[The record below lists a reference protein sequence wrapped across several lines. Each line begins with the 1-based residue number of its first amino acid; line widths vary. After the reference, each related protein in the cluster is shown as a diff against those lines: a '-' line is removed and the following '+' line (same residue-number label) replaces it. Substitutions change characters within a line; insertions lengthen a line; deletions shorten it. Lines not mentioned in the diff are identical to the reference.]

1 MKLLFLCAATAFA
14 AAPPRIELDIA
25 QAEKLAESIYRPHND
40 GLKQPNGDAVLSRQD
55 YTERCAAGSST
66 FKTCPF
72 PVAKAWDHQDKD
84 ISHRIVTRVY
94 KVDQDGMTCGTT
106 ADNFCGCAKAD
117 DTSCEV
123 HAVDF
128 AQRST
133 YLFKYDVT
141 DRSGNH
147 AEQVVF
153 ALILDGL
160 RINSRVVFDSTAG
173 TAVPL

>member
-55 YTERCAAGSST
+55 YTERCSAGSST
-66 FKTCPF
+66 FQTCPF

-94 KVDQDGMTCGTT
+94 KVDQDGLTCGTT
-106 ADNFCGCAKAD
+106 PLEGRGRCSENANWRKHQQVL
-117 DTSCEV
+117 V
-123 HAVDF
+123 HSNRAIQRPAA
-128 AQRST
+128 AQAQLKCLKS
-133 YLFKYDVT
+133 
-141 DRSGNH
+141 
-147 AEQVVF
+147 
-153 ALILDGL
+153 DGPGEL
-160 RINSRVVFDSTAG
+160 ARK
-173 TAVPL
+173 